1 MAPKRNRRAGVEDRW
16 YKTIYDEQKQP
27 QRVESSNHGKGKR
40 WRARYV
46 DDDGREHV
54 RGFTRK
60 TDAQQWLDEV
70 TAAQVT
76 GTYIDPAKGKVTFA
90 SFYREWSTRQVWVTG
105 TAQAMNL
112 AANSVIFSDVALA
125 DLRPSHIEKWVRS
138 MVDADLQPS
147 TIKTR
152 FNNVR
157 SVLRAAVRDRML
169 AHDPSQNVALP
180 RVRRTEAAMVI
191 PTPREVG
198 ALLRGSDDDFRA
210 FVGLCAFAGL
220 RLGEAAALQVR
231 DIDFLRRE
239 IQVRRQVQKAN
250 GHAVEIRGPKYGSER
265 IIPAPQGLLDLLS
278 AHSAHWRV
286 GTNPERWMFPGRGE
300 HPWHQNSVGYRWRK
314 TRESAG
320 ARDLRL
326 HDLRHFYASG
336 LIAAGCDVVT
346 VQRALGHHSAA
357 VTLTTYSH
365 LWPDAS
371 DRTRKAADGLFAEAT
386 ADALRTEDDK
396 TPINQGV

>member
-1 MAPKRNRRAGVEDRW
+1 
-16 YKTIYDEQKQP
+16 
-27 QRVESSNHGKGKR
+27 
-40 WRARYV
+40 
-46 DDDGREHV
+46 
-54 RGFTRK
+54 
-60 TDAQQWLDEV
+60 
-70 TAAQVT
+70 
-76 GTYIDPAKGKVTFA
+76 
-90 SFYREWSTRQVWVTG
+90 
-105 TAQAMNL
+105 MNL
-112 AANSVIFSDVALA
+112 AANSVTFSEVALV
-125 DLRPSHIEKWVRS
+125 DLRPSHVEKWVRS
-138 MVDADLQPS
+138 MVDAELQPS

-169 AHDPSQNVALP
+169 AHDPSQSVALP

-191 PTPREVG
+191 PTPAQVG
-198 ALLRGSDDDFRA
+198 DLLREAEDDFRA

-220 RLGEAAALQVR
+220 RLGEAAALQVG

-239 IQVRRQVQKAN
+239 IQVRRQVQRAN
-250 GHAVEIRGPKYGSER
+250 GNEVEIRGPKYGSER
-265 IIPAPQGLLDLLS
+265 TIPAPQGLLDLLS
-278 AHSAHWRV
+278 VHIAHWRA
-286 GTNPERWMFPGRGE
+286 GTDPQRWMFPGRGK

-320 ARDLRL
+320 VGDLRL

-371 DRTRKAADGLFAEAT
+371 DRTRKAADGLFAAAT
-386 ADALRTEDDK
+386 ADALRTESDK
-396 TPINQGV
+396 TPADQGL

>member
-1 MAPKRNRRAGVEDRW
+1 MTRQRRNRRAGVEDRW
-16 YKTIYDEQKQP
+16 RKADGTP
-27 QRVESSNHGKGKR
+27 STSNGKGKR

-46 DDDGREHV
+46 DEASKEHA
-54 RGFTRK
+54 RSFTRK
-60 TDAQQWLDEV
+60 VDAQQWLDEV

-90 SFYREWSTRQVWVTG
+90 SFYREWSTRQVWVPG
-105 TAQAMNL
+105 TALAMNL
-112 AANSVIFSDVALA
+112 AANNVTFSDVALA
-125 DLRPSHIEKWVRS
+125 DLRPSHVEKWVRS

-169 AHDPSQNVALP
+169 AHDPSQTVALP
-180 RVRRTEAAMVI
+180 RVRRADAAMVV
-191 PTPREVG
+191 PTPTQVG
-198 ALLRGSDDDFRA
+198 ALLRQAEDDFRA

-220 RLGEAAALQVR
+220 RLGEAAALQVG

-239 IQVRRQVQKAN
+239 IQVRRQVQRAN

-265 IIPAPQGLLDLLS
+265 TIPAPQGLLDLLS
-278 AHSAHWRV
+278 VHIAHWRA
-286 GTNPERWMFPGRGE
+286 GTDPERWMFPGRGE

-320 ARDLRL
+320 VGDLRL

-371 DRTRKAADGLFAEAT
+371 DRTRKAADGLFEQAT
-386 ADALRTEDDK
+386 ADALRTESTK
-396 TPINQGV
+396 TPAEQGL